1 MSGAWCPGRAAPGVK
16 PTSFTRFPL
25 DLEEVA
31 CCEKLRRSAVA
42 ARNSPAAKWT
52 MGLTVSVFDG
62 TSPLITNL
70 PLSGGK
76 LSFSVPNLSVGT
88 HAITATY
95 NGDSKNSGGTSAV
108 LTQTVTAH

>member
-1 MSGAWCPGRAAPGVK
+1 MV
-16 PTSFTRFPL
+16 
-25 DLEEVA
+25 
-31 CCEKLRRSAVA
+31 
-42 ARNSPAAKWT
+42 
-52 MGLTVSVFDG
+52 LTVSVFDG

-76 LSFSVPNLSVGT
+76 ASFSVPNLSVGA

-95 NGDSKNSGGTSAV
+95 SGDGKNNGGTSAV